1 VAHAITGFDLSVGF
15 NNRLEIGDGRSENA
29 PDRGLLAM
37 SGQQQQP
44 EATNSGQQRPAVAKE
59 EQLHTSAQTKIVF
72 LSLL

>member
-1 VAHAITGFDLSVGF
+1 VLLLMQACVPHEHCSVAHAITGFDLSVGF

-44 EATNSGQQRPAVAKE
+44 EATNSGQ
-59 EQLHTSAQTKIVF
+59 
-72 LSLL
+72 